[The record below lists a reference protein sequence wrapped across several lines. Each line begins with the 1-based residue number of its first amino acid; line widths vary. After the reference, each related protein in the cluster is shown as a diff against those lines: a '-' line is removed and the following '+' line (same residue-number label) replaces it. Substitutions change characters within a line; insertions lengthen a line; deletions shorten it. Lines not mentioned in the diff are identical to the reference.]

1 MEVEKNRSNKI
12 MKVSIIS
19 FCALLSIYFIF
30 FINTMS
36 VSAKTVKEK
45 KITPEVYT
53 LTLQEKGGVKELIN
67 GADIGLK
74 YSSETPKVI
83 TYDDEL
89 LKACISKLS
98 CLDSNKIFK
107 SQNASFIYQDNGYLI
122 SREVYGNEINKTIL
136 YEYVVKAIQNGDTE
150 LNLEAINCYESP
162 KFVTSSSEVAYAKE
176 NLNKYVSA
184 KITYTFAG
192 LTQYLDGSVIKNWI
206 GVDGNFQVT
215 IDEAKVRAYVDT
227 LASKYSS
234 SLGTDIKVSGGY
246 DGNNHSWIIDS
257 SEETKAL
264 IENIKNGQTITK
276 SPIYAQTSAASYF
289 SNVGDTYVEIDMD
302 KQHLWYY
309 KDGYLVV
316 EGDVVTGNVSDGCS
330 TPAGIYHLR
339 SKEKDSVLRGPG
351 YECPVSFWMPFVN
364 QIGLHD
370 ASWRAEFG
378 GEIYK
383 TDGSH
388 GCVNAPYYVAKAVY
402 DNINPGDAIICHY

>member
-1 MEVEKNRSNKI
+1 MEGEKNRSNKI
-12 MKVSIIS
+12 MKGTMIS
-19 FCALLSIYFIF
+19 FCTLLIIYFIF
-30 FINTMS
+30 FINTIS
-36 VSAKTVKEK
+36 VSAKTVNEKE
-45 KITPEVYT
+45 ITPEVYT

-67 GADIGLK
+67 GVDIGLK
-74 YSSETPKVI
+74 YSSETSKVI
-83 TYDDEL
+83 TYDDGL

-98 CLDSNKIFK
+98 CLDSSKILK
-107 SQNASFIYQDNGYLI
+107 SQNANFIYEDNGYVI
-122 SREVYGNEINKTIL
+122 SREVYGNEINKAIL
-136 YEYVVKAIQNGDTE
+136 YEHVVKAIQDGDTE
-150 LNLEAINCYESP
+150 LNLESINCYEVP

-176 NLNKYVSA
+176 TLNKYVSA

-215 IDEAKVRAYVDT
+215 INESKVRSYVDN
-227 LASKYSS
+227 LANIYNE
-234 SLGTDIKVSGGY
+234 SLGTSIKVSGGY

-276 SPIYAQTSAASYF
+276 NPIYAQTAAASYF
-289 SNVGDTYVEIDMD
+289 SNVGDTYVEIDMA

-316 EGDVVTGNVSDGCS
+316 EGDVVTGNVSSGCS
-330 TPAGIYHLR
+330 TPTGVYHLR

-370 ASWRAEFG
+370 ASWRSEFG

-388 GCVNAPYYVAKAVY
+388 GCVNAPYYVAKTVY
-402 DNINPGDAIICHY
+402 DNINSGDTIICHD